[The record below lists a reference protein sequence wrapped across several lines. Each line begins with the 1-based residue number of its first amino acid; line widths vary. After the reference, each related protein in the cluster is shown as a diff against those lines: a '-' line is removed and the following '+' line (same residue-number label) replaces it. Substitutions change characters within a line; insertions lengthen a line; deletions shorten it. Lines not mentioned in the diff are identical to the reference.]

1 MRRWS
6 QSAPCGAR
14 EGRTLAAD
22 ATGAMMSEADE
33 EEHPLATTVGPA
45 WRPGQE
51 GTYWHLGG
59 EPRPD
64 HLVAHRGD
72 ADCTKPIALRTSQPA
87 LRVRA
92 WLLLRGTCPPQI
104 GAHLLGRAKH
114 HEAIT
119 AAADSRHR
127 ERQPNVAAARSGG
140 RVTIGG
146 IAWRASAAT

>member
-92 WLLLRGTCPPQI
+92 WLLLRGTCRP
-104 GAHLLGRAKH
+104 A
-114 HEAIT
+114 EA
-119 AAADSRHR
+119 
-127 ERQPNVAAARSGG
+127 AAARERRHLIEWFTKQPGCG
-140 RVTIGG
+140 ALRRDAAVLGAAG
-146 IAWRASAAT
+146 RASRTRVE